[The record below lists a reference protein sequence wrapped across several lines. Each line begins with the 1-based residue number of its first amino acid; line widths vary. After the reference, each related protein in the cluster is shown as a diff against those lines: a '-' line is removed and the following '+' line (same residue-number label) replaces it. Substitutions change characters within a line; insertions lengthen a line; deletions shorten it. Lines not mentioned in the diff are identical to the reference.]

1 LITHQKISQLRLE
14 RATWPQAPFWQ
25 ATTVAPYGAPR
36 GHDLALNYLTL
47 SATGKARREITVTR
61 GVAGVLER
69 EQRLDE
75 PVLVES
81 ADVTETIFRRG
92 EEAMRV
98 LQARGIRSMQ
108 LVSTTGRIPAI
119 EPAPTTSLVISCW
132 PLLAGDLERLFR
144 RAADAGHQ
152 WGALVPAVIP
162 PEGCEAALTEI
173 ADLAAESGAAFFASA
188 PLDLDTSARH
198 AVAQM
203 LGGGE
208 QAWQSMFEG
217 DPDDESVDTER
228 LVAKLAHERSM
239 DDRVAIPGLAPC
251 GNWNAAIRLSVAGA
265 RLLRLKRDVELGWAM
280 LRSAKLVAQ
289 LHKPIDRIA
298 AAASLSIIQSLDP
311 TSVNALEAW
320 LRRDDTTFFDEIDED
335 WRSC

>member
-1 LITHQKISQLRLE
+1 
-14 RATWPQAPFWQ
+14 
-25 ATTVAPYGAPR
+25 
-36 GHDLALNYLTL
+36 
-47 SATGKARREITVTR
+47 
-61 GVAGVLER
+61 
-69 EQRLDE
+69 
-75 PVLVES
+75 
-81 ADVTETIFRRG
+81 
-92 EEAMRV
+92 
-98 LQARGIRSMQ
+98 
-108 LVSTTGRIPAI
+108 
-119 EPAPTTSLVISCW
+119 
-132 PLLAGDLERLFR
+132 
-144 RAADAGHQ
+144 
-152 WGALVPAVIP
+152 VIP

>member
-1 LITHQKISQLRLE
+1 MITHQKISQLRLE

-36 GHDLALNYLTL
+36 GHGVAMNYLTL
-47 SATGKARREITVTR
+47 TATAKAKREISVTH
-61 GVAGVLER
+61 GVSGRLER

-98 LQARGIRSMQ
+98 LQARGIRAMQ
-108 LVSTTGRIPAI
+108 LVSTTGRIPEI
-119 EPAPTTSLVISCW
+119 EPAQTSSLVISCW
-132 PLLAGDLERLFR
+132 PLLVGDLERLFR
-144 RAADAGHQ
+144 RAAEAAIQ
-152 WGALVPAVIP
+152 WGALVPAVFP
-162 PEGCEAALTEI
+162 HEACAEPLREI
-173 ADLAAESGAAFFASA
+173 ADLAAECGAAFFAA
-188 PLDLDTSARH
+188 VPIDLDASARH
-198 AVAQM
+198 AIAAM

-208 QAWQSMFEG
+208 GAWQSMFER

-239 DDRVAIPGLAPC
+239 SDRVVVPGLAPF
-251 GNWNAAIRLSVAGA
+251 GNWGAAIRLSVAGA
-265 RLLRLKRDVELGWAM
+265 RLLRLRRDVELGWTL

-289 LHKPIDRIA
+289 LHKPVDRIA
-298 AAASLSIIQSLDP
+298 AAASLSIIQSLDT

-320 LRRDDTTFFDEIDED
+320 LRRDDTAFFDEIDEG